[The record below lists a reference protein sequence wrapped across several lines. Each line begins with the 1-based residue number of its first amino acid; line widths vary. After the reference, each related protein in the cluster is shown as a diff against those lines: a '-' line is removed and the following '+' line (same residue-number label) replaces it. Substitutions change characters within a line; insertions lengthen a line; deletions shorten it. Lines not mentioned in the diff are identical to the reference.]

1 MSHYINVF
9 GLASNDAEIKEDS
22 GIKLIGVCAE
32 EISND
37 FYDGFEID
45 VNKIPKSVK
54 KIVFYSGT

>member
-32 EISND
+32 EISNN

-45 VNKIPKSVK
+45 VNKIPKQVK

>member
-32 EISND
+32 EISNN

-54 KIVFYSGT
+54 KIVFFSGT